1 MPAVAERMGA
11 GGSVLCAEPLVLVLA
26 LAFVVVEAGG
36 FAAVPAPKSA
46 LRWAMLSGMG
56 EVLVSAAEVGVED
69 EEEGGVLGGGEETA
83 EE

>member
-1 MPAVAERMGA
+1 
-11 GGSVLCAEPLVLVLA
+11 
-26 LAFVVVEAGG
+26 
-36 FAAVPAPKSA
+36 
-46 LRWAMLSGMG
+46 MLSGMG